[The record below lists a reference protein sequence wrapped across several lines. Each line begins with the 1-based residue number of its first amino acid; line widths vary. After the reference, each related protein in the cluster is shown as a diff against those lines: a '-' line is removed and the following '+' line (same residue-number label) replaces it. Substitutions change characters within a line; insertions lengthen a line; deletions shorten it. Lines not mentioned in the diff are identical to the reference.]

1 VRPSLYHFSEDPAI
15 VRFVPQIAPTSAVKE
30 PLVWAVDAEHAHI
43 YYFPRDCPR
52 VTFYRSQCASDEDV
66 QRFFAMTTATRVVAI
81 ESAWLGQAWNP
92 PLSLQISG

>member
-15 VRFVPQIAPTSAVKE
+15 GRFVPQIAPTSAVKE